1 MRTLIYG
8 GQLIDPANRVNSRLN
23 LLIENGKVAW
33 LGTDMPQADRYIDA
47 TGKIVTPGF
56 IDLHTHGAGGHG
68 FTDSSPEEVVAGCNV
83 HLTHGTTTILPT
95 VMAAPF
101 GVMEKSLA
109 DIAAAKKSGQ
119 IKGNLPGAHLEG
131 PYLSAEQCGAQCPIY
146 ITPPIPGDY
155 EALVEQYGGDIARW
169 TYAPEN
175 DPDGVFAAYLHTHG
189 ILPSAGHTNA
199 AYKDMRVAI
208 DKGTRLVTHLYSC
221 TSTVTRDH
229 GFRSLGVIE
238 SAFLRDELF
247 VEIIADGKHLPPDL
261 IRMIVKIKGKDKVAL
276 VTDSLDIAATEQTSG
291 QFKGGTAFIV
301 EDGVCKLPDRT
312 AFAGSIATADRLI
325 RVMRDECGYDLTDA
339 VYMMTRVPAALLGLN
354 KGSITAGADADFI
367 VFDEQI
373 QVSDVFVGGRKV
385 I

>member
-1 MRTLIYG
+1 MTVIKSDK
-8 GQLIDPANRVNSRLN
+8 I
-23 LLIENGKVAW
+23 LLPDGIASGYVSVHEGKIIAVTHQEPDS
-33 LGTDMPQADRYIDA
+33 GVTHDY
-47 TGKIVTPGF
+47 TGKYVSPGF
-56 IDLHTHGAGGHG
+56 IDLHTHGAGGHS
-68 FTDSSPEEVVAGCNV
+68 FTDSSPEEVAAGCNV

-109 DIAAAKKSGQ
+109 DIAAAKRGGQVKS
-119 IKGNLPGAHLEG
+119 NLPGAHLEG
-131 PYLSAEQCGAQCPIY
+131 PYLSAAQCGAQCPTY
-146 ITPPIPGDY
+146 ITPPIPREY
-155 EALVEQYGGDIARW
+155 EALVEQYGADIARW
-169 TYAPEN
+169 TYALEN
-175 DPDGVFAAYLHTHG
+175 DPDGVFAAYLHSHG

-199 AYKDMRVAI
+199 TYRDMQIAI
-208 DKGTRLVTHLYSC
+208 DNGTRLITHLYSC

-247 VEIIADGKHLPPDL
+247 VEIIADGKHLPPEL
-261 IRMIVKIKGKDKVAL
+261 IRMIVKIKSKDKVAL
-276 VTDSLDIAATEQTSG
+276 VTDSLDIAATDQTSG

-325 RVMRDECGYDLTDA
+325 RVMRDECGYALTDA
-339 VYMMTRVPAALLGLN
+339 VYMMTAVPATLLGLN
-354 KGSITAGADADFI
+354 KGCIREGADADLI
-367 VFDEQI
+367 VFNEQI
-373 QVSDVFVGGRKV
+373 QVSDVFVGGQKM